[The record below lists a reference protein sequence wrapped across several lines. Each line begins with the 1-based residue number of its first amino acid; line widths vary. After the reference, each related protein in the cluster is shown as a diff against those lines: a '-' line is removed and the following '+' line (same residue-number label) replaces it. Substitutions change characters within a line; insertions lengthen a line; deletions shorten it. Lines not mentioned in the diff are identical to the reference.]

1 MIALILAAGTVFVA
15 DRVPSVQP
23 EALCKSPPAIQTSAA
38 DPILLLRP
46 QDRLAIQMRRLGDL
60 PKANKEVAVLR
71 KVAGCAVPVGVS
83 YGVEGD
89 GRFAGGSG
97 R

>member
-1 MIALILAAGTVFVA
+1 MIALWLAAGTMFAA
-15 DRVPSVQP
+15 DRLPVSTQTVCKDQP
-23 EALCKSPPAIQTSAA
+23 IVQTSAA
-38 DPILLLRP
+38 EPALLLRP
-46 QDRLAIQMRRLGDL
+46 QDRAAVGLRRLGDL

-71 KVAGCAVPVGVS
+71 VVGGCVLPVGVS

-89 GRFAGGSG
+89 GRSARGS